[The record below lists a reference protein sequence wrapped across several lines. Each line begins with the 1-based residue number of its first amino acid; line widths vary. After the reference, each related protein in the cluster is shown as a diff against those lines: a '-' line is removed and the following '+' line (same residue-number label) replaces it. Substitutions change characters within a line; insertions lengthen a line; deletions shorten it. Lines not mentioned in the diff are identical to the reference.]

1 MTGEKNVNKRFS
13 LHPLQLHQTD
23 LYFFFQDGQL
33 YSGTVAD
40 FSGSDSLII
49 RNQLRT
55 EQYNLKHLNGP
66 NFVGSVEDEDYVY
79 FFFREEAVE
88 FMNCG
93 KVR

>member
-1 MTGEKNVNKRFS
+1 MHYLAGQQFYPSPS
-13 LHPLQLHQTD
+13 LILTITHFT
-23 LYFFFQDGQL
+23 DGQL

-40 FSGSDSLII
+40 FSGSDALVI
-49 RNQLRT
+49 RDQLRT
-55 EQYNLKHLNGP
+55 EQYNLKHLNRP

-93 KVR
+93 KV